1 MPVIDNFGLVISDQW
16 SVSVHPRGSRLGAID
31 VFRVSG
37 APGLAREE
45 LLDRAANLVA
55 GLDAVFRKDITS
67 DPFNKLLLRANLQW
81 AQADLVRGYIG
92 YAKQL
97 RLHHPIP
104 RIQEILLKQA
114 GTVRAI
120 IDLFAAK
127 FDPDLPGDRSAA
139 IAQADAAV
147 HDRLRAIRTADE
159 DTVLR
164 FLYNLVEATLRTN
177 FFRSDRVAHYI
188 SVKCDHAKIRVMP
201 MPRLMVEVY
210 VHHREM
216 EGVHLR
222 GGPIARGGI
231 RFSDRADF
239 RTEILGLVTT
249 QMVKNVVIVPEGS
262 KGGFY
267 IKYTIDDP
275 AERRRK
281 GDELYQFLMRGL
293 LDVTDNIVEGK
304 VVRPPRVVA
313 HDGDDPY
320 LVVAADKGTAHLSD
334 TANRISLSYGFWLG
348 DAFASGGSNGYDHKV
363 VGITARGGWVL
374 VKRHFREMGMDADK
388 DPFTC
393 IGIGDCGGDVF
404 GNGVIETKV
413 MQLRAA
419 FNHLHIFLDP
429 SPDMERSY
437 AERRR
442 LFDEVKGW
450 EHYDKALLSP
460 GGGVYDRKAKSVTL
474 SPEAVAM
481 LGAPQAEMTPDAVV
495 NLILKMEVDL
505 FWNGGIGTY
514 VRASFETNSNCND
527 PPNDDVRVSAPE
539 LRCKIVGEGGNLGF
553 TQAARIEYALHGG
566 RLNTDF
572 VDNSGGVD
580 TSDHEVNI
588 KILLNPM
595 VRAGRFAEPERN
607 DIIRSLTD
615 EVAEAVLADS
625 NANGRLISL
634 DVIRSQRDPFP
645 YSRAIDWICQK
656 GNVDRHFL
664 VLPTDDDLKRRAA
677 ARQGLVRPEL
687 AVIQAHVKMHV
698 YKLLLQEDPA
708 IIPGFDQL
716 LQGYFPA
723 DLRSRF
729 AADIPGHMLSR
740 AIGMTTLLTEV
751 ATDAGAPFFPL
762 MLELTGRSA
771 GTIAGAWMEAM
782 RITGGGDLK
791 AALVAARAK
800 PEGAHIAWTLY
811 TDAITS
817 LVTHWLSPGSRG
829 PGAEDPA
836 RFRAALGA
844 LAKNRLPAGVAA
856 AAHATEHL
864 VNRGIPAA
872 LARGIVDAASG
883 VSASEVCALSDGGD
897 IEATATRYQALGH
910 ASGLVPLLAAIATRK
925 AEGRWDPIALGILR
939 LRYTALLRDLY
950 RSGVPADS
958 SVSKSVAALVEGVL
972 GYNADVAAL
981 LVGEQ
986 RIRAV
991 MA

>member
-1 MPVIDNFGLVISDQW
+1 M
-16 SVSVHPRGSRLGAID
+16 H
-31 VFRVSG
+31 
-37 APGLAREE
+37 
-45 LLDRAANLVA
+45 
-55 GLDAVFRKDITS
+55 
-67 DPFNKLLLRANLQW
+67 
-81 AQADLVRGYIG
+81 
-92 YAKQL
+92 
-97 RLHHPIP
+97 
-104 RIQEILLKQA
+104 
-114 GTVRAI
+114 
-120 IDLFAAK
+120 
-127 FDPDLPGDRSAA
+127 
-139 IAQADAAV
+139 
-147 HDRLRAIRTADE
+147 
-159 DTVLR
+159 
-164 FLYNLVEATLRTN
+164 
-177 FFRSDRVAHYI
+177 
-188 SVKCDHAKIRVMP
+188 
-201 MPRLMVEVY
+201 
-210 VHHREM
+210 
-216 EGVHLR
+216 
-222 GGPIARGGI
+222 
-231 RFSDRADF
+231 
-239 RTEILGLVTT
+239 
-249 QMVKNVVIVPEGS
+249 
-262 KGGFY
+262 
-267 IKYTIDDP
+267 
-275 AERRRK
+275 
-281 GDELYQFLMRGL
+281 
-293 LDVTDNIVEGK
+293 
-304 VVRPPRVVA
+304 
-313 HDGDDPY
+313 
-320 LVVAADKGTAHLSD
+320 
-334 TANRISLSYGFWLG
+334 
-348 DAFASGGSNGYDHKV
+348 
-363 VGITARGGWVL
+363 
-374 VKRHFREMGMDADK
+374 
-388 DPFTC
+388 
-393 IGIGDCGGDVF
+393 
-404 GNGVIETKV
+404 
-413 MQLRAA
+413 
-419 FNHLHIFLDP
+419 
-429 SPDMERSY
+429 
-437 AERRR
+437 
-442 LFDEVKGW
+442 
-450 EHYDKALLSP
+450 
-460 GGGVYDRKAKSVTL
+460 
-474 SPEAVAM
+474 
-481 LGAPQAEMTPDAVV
+481 GAPQAEMTPDAVV